1 MLASMTN
8 AEADPRTFTVGELAE
23 RAGVATSALRFY
35 EEHQLI
41 TSDRTKA
48 GHRRYPPDT
57 LRRVSFI
64 KVAQRV
70 GLTLNE
76 IAEALSSLP
85 ENRTPTRS
93 DWTKLAKRWQPV
105 LDERI
110 AMLTRLRDE
119 LDSCIGCG
127 CLSLTSCK
135 LYNPDDIAATLGPGP
150 RYLLGNNASEVVSDS
165 KDRK

>member
-1 MLASMTN
+1 MPTPD
-8 AEADPRTFTVGELAE
+8 ADSRTLTVGELAE

-70 GLTLNE
+70 GLTLAE

-85 ENRTPTRS
+85 DSRTPTRY
-93 DWTKLAKRWQPV
+93 DWTKLAKRWRPI

-127 CLSLTSCK
+127 CLSLTSCR
-135 LYNPDDIAATLGPGP
+135 LYNPDDIASTLGPGP
-150 RYLLGNNASEVVSDS
+150 RYLLGNKASEVLGDPDHE
-165 KDRK
+165 K